1 MCKIRL
7 IPMIFVLAVA
17 FAPSPAQSAED
28 KSGLVD
34 VTIVD
39 GRLAPEKFD
48 YECGEKVRA
57 VVEMA
62 NILGEEKNLFDAYSA
77 LQAGRGK
84 SLLLGSEF
92 MDVMSLLGKTE
103 PDEKRKA
110 LDEYYASHGQYPTAL
125 FGETLFS
132 DFQGNDLV
140 VRSTIEGVELNNLS
154 LNEKEVVVYCTNGY
168 VQYLIARDET
178 NAERFL
184 YKEARVVKYGA
195 TEGLV
200 VRFQRGR
207 LERAAACVYPV
218 APSGRVCLGSAE
230 TSADAKK
237 VIVDHTF
244 APETIVGQVAV
255 FNGQEVRF
263 VSLEKP
269 IPYAEFDSCN

>member
-7 IPMIFVLAVA
+7 IPMIFVLTVVL
-17 FAPSPAQSAED
+17 APSLAHSEGG
-28 KSGLVD
+28 KSGLID
-34 VTIVD
+34 VEVENL
-39 GRLAPEKFD
+39 GRYDLAKFD
-48 YECGEKVRA
+48 YDGGEKVRA

-84 SLLLGSEF
+84 SLLLGAEF
-92 MDVMSLLGKTE
+92 MEVQTMLGKTYE
-103 PDEKRKA
+103 EKRKA
-110 LDEYYASHGQYPTAL
+110 ENEYYASHGQYPTTL

-218 APSGRVCLGSAE
+218 APSGRVCFGSAE